1 MQGSM
6 EDIGRSAYLA
16 TCFVAVATLGFVA
29 GSVATLSEFGPARIV
44 EHAYRAGAALY
55 SKATQYSDPL
65 QFDLW
70 RPARTDQQGVTRYDP
85 SKADNGL
92 TLYTSGHGQKARLI
106 DMQGQVVREWGVPFS
121 QLWDKSAA
129 VKNPQP
135 DSHVYIEK
143 THLFPNGDLLA
154 LYVAVGDTPWG
165 YGLVKYDRD
174 NNVLWKYLGHV
185 HHDLAVA
192 PDGRVFVLSQE
203 IGQDDLTQY
212 PHLKAPRIDDYI
224 VVLSPEGRELKKVR
238 LIDSLLRSPYA
249 RLLDTVP
256 WYIQKGAGDYLH
268 TNSVEYPRRHQRARS
283 CPRPRRAGCCFRSAR
298 SALSPSSIRMT
309 DEIVWAMRGP
319 WLRQHDPDLLANGN
333 ILLFDNQG
341 HVGPGGIT
349 RVIEVDP
356 RNQRDR
362 LDLCR
367 HARGAVRERG
377 PLLAGASAQRQ
388 HADHR
393 IGRRAHLRGDPAGRD
408 RLELRQPGPR
418 RSGRA
423 TRSRSSR
430 SSPGPSGST
439 RRRWS
444 PAPCGCR
451 RRSRTCRSGGRRRA
465 DQSSSSSTSPSSPT
479 ISSICSR
486 VTISGGD
493 MAIVSAVIRSMTPF
507 SQPLSMAS

>member
-6 EDIGRSAYLA
+6 EEIGRSAYVA

-29 GSVATLSEFGPARIV
+29 GSVATLSEAGPARIV
-44 EHAYRAGAALY
+44 ENAYRAGAALY
-55 SKATQYSDPL
+55 SKVTQYSDPL

-70 RPARTDQQGVTRYDP
+70 RSARTDQQGVTRYDP
-85 SKADNGL
+85 AKAANGL
-92 TLYTSGHGQKARLI
+92 TLYTSGHDQKARLI
-106 DMQGQVVREWGVPFS
+106 DMQGRVVREWGVPFS

-143 THLFPNGDLLA
+143 THLYPNGDLLA

-165 YGLVKYDRD
+165 YGLVKYDRN

-185 HHDLAVA
+185 HHDLTVA
-192 PDGRVFVLSQE
+192 PDGRIFVLSQE
-203 IGQDDLTQY
+203 IGQDDLPQY

-224 VVLSPEGRELKKVR
+224 VVLSPDGRELKKVR

-268 TNSVEYPRRHQRARS
+268 TNSVEYLDGTSAQKLPEAKEGRLLLS
-283 CPRPRRAGCCFRSAR
+283 FREIGT
-298 SALSPSSIRMT
+298 LGVFDPMT

-319 WLRQHDPDLLANGN
+319 WLRQHDPDLLANSN

-356 RNQRDR
+356 RNQRIVWTYAGTPEEPFESEVRSSQAR
-362 LDLCR
+362 LPNGNTLITESDGGR
-367 HARGAVRERG
+367 IFEVTRPGKIVWNYVNPVR
-377 PLLAGASAQRQ
+377 AQRQ
-388 HADHR
+388 GDAQQVIPIVSWAER
-393 IGRRAHLRGDPAGRD
+393 IDPASLEPGALRLPPQVSNLPVGR
-408 RLELRQPGPR
+408 PPK
-418 RSGRA
+418 S
-423 TRSRSSR
+423 
-430 SSPGPSGST
+430 
-439 RRRWS
+439 
-444 PAPCGCR
+444 
-451 RRSRTCRSGGRRRA
+451 
-465 DQSSSSSTSPSSPT
+465 
-479 ISSICSR
+479 
-486 VTISGGD
+486 
-493 MAIVSAVIRSMTPF
+493 
-507 SQPLSMAS
+507 

>member
-92 TLYTSGHGQKARLI
+92 TLYTSGHDQKARLI
-106 DMQGQVVREWGVPFS
+106 DMQGRVVREWGVPFS

-143 THLFPNGDLLA
+143 THLYPNGDLLA

-165 YGLVKYDRD
+165 YGLVKYDR
-174 NNVLWKYLGHV
+174 NNNILWKYLGHV
-185 HHDLAVA
+185 HHDLTVA
-192 PDGRVFVLSQE
+192 PDGRIFVLSQE
-203 IGQDDLTQY
+203 IGQDDLPQY

-224 VVLSPEGRELKKVR
+224 VVLSPDGRELKKVR

-268 TNSVEYPRRHQRARS
+268 TNSVEYLDGTSAQKLPEAKEGRLLLS
-283 CPRPRRAGCCFRSAR
+283 FREIGT
-298 SALSPSSIRMT
+298 LGVFDPMT
-309 DEIVWAMRGP
+309 GEIVWAMRGP

-356 RNQRDR
+356 RNQRI
-362 LDLCR
+362 
-367 HARGAVRERG
+367 VWTY
-377 PLLAGASAQRQ
+377 AGTPEEPFES
-388 HADHR
+388 
-393 IGRRAHLRGDPAGRD
+393 
-408 RLELRQPGPR
+408 EV
-418 RSGRA
+418 
-423 TRSRSSR
+423 RSSQAR
-430 SSPGPSGST
+430 LPNGNTLITESD
-439 RRRWS
+439 
-444 PAPCGCR
+444 
-451 RRSRTCRSGGRRRA
+451 GGRIFEVTRPGQIVWNYINPVRARREGD
-465 DQSSSSSTSPSSPT
+465 DQDVIP
-479 ISSICSR
+479 
-486 VTISGGD
+486 
-493 MAIVSAVIRSMTPF
+493 IVSWAERVDPGF
-507 SQPLSMAS
+507 LDWPVVASLHQN

>member
-29 GSVATLSEFGPARIV
+29 GSVATLSEAGPARIV
-44 EHAYRAGAALY
+44 ENAYRAGAALY
-55 SKATQYSDPL
+55 SKVTQYSDPL

-85 SKADNGL
+85 AKAANGL
-92 TLYTSGHGQKARLI
+92 TLYTSGHDQKARLI
-106 DMQGQVVREWGVPFS
+106 DMQGRVVREWGVPFS

-143 THLFPNGDLLA
+143 THLYPNGDLLA

-165 YGLVKYDRD
+165 YGLVKYDRN

-185 HHDLAVA
+185 HHDLTVA
-192 PDGRVFVLSQE
+192 PDGRIFVLSQE
-203 IGQDDLTQY
+203 IGQDDLPQY

-224 VVLSPEGRELKKVR
+224 VVLSPDGRELKKVR

-268 TNSVEYPRRHQRARS
+268 TNSVEYLDGTSAQKLPEAKEGRLLLS
-283 CPRPRRAGCCFRSAR
+283 FREIGT
-298 SALSPSSIRMT
+298 LGVFDPMT

-356 RNQRDR
+356 RNQRI
-362 LDLCR
+362 
-367 HARGAVRERG
+367 VWTY
-377 PLLAGASAQRQ
+377 AGTPEEPFES
-388 HADHR
+388 
-393 IGRRAHLRGDPAGRD
+393 
-408 RLELRQPGPR
+408 EV
-418 RSGRA
+418 
-423 TRSRSSR
+423 RSSQAR
-430 SSPGPSGST
+430 LPNGNTLITESD
-439 RRRWS
+439 
-444 PAPCGCR
+444 
-451 RRSRTCRSGGRRRA
+451 GGRIFEVTRPGQIVWNYINPVRARRE
-465 DQSSSSSTSPSSPT
+465 
-479 ISSICSR
+479 
-486 VTISGGD
+486 GD
-493 MAIVSAVIRSMTPF
+493 GQDVIPIVSWAERVDPGF
-507 SQPLSMAS
+507 LDWPVVASLHQN